1 MNICVFVLGG
11 SVLVQRAASE
21 SVAAAARGNMYD
33 RSLVAPASAVCSGE
47 PAGVRHTRGFELGIH
62 TGDPC
67 CIEKCCVLLSFVQLF
82 VIKPVFFLQDGS
94 LALSSSLHSEV
105 ALLVAE
111 AYQKYLTDKPYS
123 GLISEG
129 IKQVT
134 HPLLAHRH

>member
-1 MNICVFVLGG
+1 M
-11 SVLVQRAASE
+11 QRAASE
-21 SVAAAARGNMYD
+21 SVAAATRGNMYD
-33 RSLVAPASAVCSGE
+33 RSLVAPASAVCRGE

-62 TGDPC
+62 TGDAC

-134 HPLLAHRH
+134 HPLLAHRR